1 MTPIKI
7 ILIALLVIVLRAF
20 LVQKSLVLA
29 KRLFVFILFFLLLFL
44 VVFPDVSTRVA
55 KVIGVGRGVDLI
67 FYLSH
72 LFLLF
77 LIAGLWRR
85 CVALDTS
92 VTELSRIIALQNANK
107 PQKRPEEPYEKL
119 NDMKTP

>member
-7 ILIALLVIVLRAF
+7 ILLVLLVVVLRAF

-29 KRLFVFILFFLLLFL
+29 KRLFAFFLFFILLLL
-44 VVFPDVSTRVA
+44 VIFPDVSTYIA
-55 KVIGVGRGVDLI
+55 NAIGVGRGVDLI

-85 CVALDTS
+85 CVALTAS
-92 VTELSRIIALQNANK
+92 ITELSRTIALQNPDK
-107 PQKRPEEPYEKL
+107 LHKEK
-119 NDMKTP
+119 DKGKD

>member
-7 ILIALLVIVLRAF
+7 ILLVLLVVVLRAF

-29 KRLFVFILFFLLLFL
+29 KRLFAFFLFFILLLL
-44 VVFPDVSTRVA
+44 VIFPDVSTYIA
-55 KVIGVGRGVDLI
+55 NAIGVRRGVDLI

-72 LFLLF
+72 LFLLY

-85 CVALDTS
+85 CVVLTAS
-92 VTELSRIIALQNANK
+92 ITELSRAIALQNANK
-107 PQKRPEEPYEKL
+107 PQKTSEEGHEK
-119 NDMKTP
+119 NE

>member
-7 ILIALLVIVLRAF
+7 ILLLLLLIVLRAF

-29 KRLFVFILFFLLLFL
+29 KRLFAFLLFLLLLFL
-44 VVFPDVSTRVA
+44 VIFPDVSTLAANMV
-55 KVIGVGRGVDLI
+55 GVERGADLL

-85 CVALDTS
+85 SAILTA
-92 VTELSRIIALQNANK
+92 TITKLSRTVAMQNASK
-107 PQKRPEEPYEKL
+107 PDKE
-119 NDMKTP
+119 NDTNVG

>member
-7 ILIALLVIVLRAF
+7 ILLVFLLIVLRAF

-29 KRLFVFILFFLLLFL
+29 KRLFAFFMFFFLLFL
-44 VVFPDVSTRVA
+44 VILPDVSTFAANIV
-55 KVIGVGRGVDLI
+55 GVERGVDLL

-85 CVALDTS
+85 SAVLTATI
-92 VTELSRIIALQNANK
+92 TKLSRTIALQSANK
-107 PQKRPEEPYEKL
+107 PHKENGQADA
-119 NDMKTP
+119 NGS